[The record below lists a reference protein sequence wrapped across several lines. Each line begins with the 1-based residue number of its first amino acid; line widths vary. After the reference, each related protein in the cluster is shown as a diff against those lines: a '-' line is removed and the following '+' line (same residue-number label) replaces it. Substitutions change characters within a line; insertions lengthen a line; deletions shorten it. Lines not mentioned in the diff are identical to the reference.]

1 MDAKD
6 SMHPQPRIT
15 LLRVFSLVMV
25 VTMVLACFLVLYRV
39 ARKVVLD
46 EIRYQAMGV
55 AIATAAGLSPE
66 ELRAIQGPADR
77 ERESYQHIQAVLSAV
92 SRFNPDVRYTYVMRR
107 ASGPGAKPTDYVY
120 VVDQAAE
127 DANRNGAIDPDEIS
141 EEPGAPYDASE
152 LPAMVAAWREP
163 AADDTV
169 SPDPPYPDLLSGYA
183 PVRDA
188 SGQTVAIVGADVTAG
203 TVGAKLLILRV
214 ASGLV
219 WFAMSALA
227 VITML
232 LYMSQRDLVLEREQ
246 LIVELRNALASVQTL
261 SGLLPICSSC
271 KRIRDDHG
279 AWEKLETYVGERST
293 AEFSHSICPE
303 CAARLYPEITS

>member
-1 MDAKD
+1 
-6 SMHPQPRIT
+6 MHRQPTIT
-15 LLRVFSLVMV
+15 FFRVFSLVV
-25 VTMVLACFLVLYRV
+25 VVALIFGCFLLLYRV

-55 AIATAAGLSPE
+55 AIATAAGLTAD
-66 ELRAIQGPADR
+66 ELQAIQGPADR
-77 ERESYQHIQAVLSAV
+77 ERESFQRIQAVLSAV

-107 ASGPGAKPTDYVY
+107 ATGPDAKPSDYVY

-127 DANRNGAIDPDEIS
+127 DANRNGAIDPDEVS
-141 EEPGAPYDASE
+141 EDPGAAYDASD

-163 AADDTV
+163 TADSEV

-188 SGQTVAIVGADVTAG
+188 NGQTVAIVGADVTAG

-219 WFAMSALA
+219 WFAMSAMA

-232 LYMSQRDLVLEREQ
+232 LYMAQRDLVLEREQ
-246 LIVELRNALASVQTL
+246 LIAELRNALASVQTL

-279 AWEKLETYVGERST
+279 AWERLETYVGQRSS

-303 CAARLYPEITS
+303 CAARLYPDVAS

>member
-1 MDAKD
+1 M
-6 SMHPQPRIT
+6 SPQPNVTWVRAA
-15 LLRVFSLVMV
+15 SLVLV
-25 VTMVLACFLVLYRV
+25 VALILGCFLFLYRV
-39 ARKVVLD
+39 ARRVVLD

-55 AIATAAGLSPE
+55 AIATAAGFSAE
-66 ELRAIQGPADR
+66 ELNAITGP
-77 ERESYQHIQAVLSAV
+77 ESRDTENYQRIQAVLSAV

-107 ASGPGAKPTDYVY
+107 ASAPDAKPGDYLY
-120 VVDQAAE
+120 VVDQQAE
-127 DANRNGAIDPDEIS
+127 DANRNGAIDADEVS
-141 EEPGAPYDASE
+141 EAPGTPYDASA
-152 LPAMVAAWREP
+152 LPAMVRAWQEP
-163 AADDTV
+163 SADEAV

-188 SGQTVAIVGADVTAG
+188 EGRTVAIVGADVTAG
-203 TVGAKLLILRV
+203 TVGEKLLILRV

-219 WFAMSALA
+219 CFAMAALA

-232 LYMSQRDLVLEREQ
+232 FYMAQRDLVLERER
-246 LIVELRNALASVQTL
+246 LIGELRNALASVQTL

-279 AWEKLETYVGERST
+279 SWEKLEKYVGQRSR

-303 CAARLYPEITS
+303 CAARLYPEATG